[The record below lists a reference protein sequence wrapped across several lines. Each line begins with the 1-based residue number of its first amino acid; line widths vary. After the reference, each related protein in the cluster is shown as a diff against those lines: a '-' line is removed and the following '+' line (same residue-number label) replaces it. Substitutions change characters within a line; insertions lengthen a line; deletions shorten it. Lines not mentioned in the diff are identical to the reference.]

1 MGRRTSRSEDTADG
15 GGSLPRV
22 DERAL
27 PTFDLVVATLGERP
41 NTFDRLL
48 ESLAAQTYARFRL
61 VVVEQGDGRAV
72 AEALAARPTLDA
84 THLRSARGL
93 ARARNVALGRL
104 EGDLVAFPDDD
115 CTYVPDLLER
125 VAARFALEPGLQGL
139 TGRTADT
146 GGTTSPRWG
155 TTSAVL
161 QRDTV
166 WHGGNSASTFLRV
179 TLVRGVGDFD
189 ERLGLGSGTPWESG
203 EEIDYLVRAL
213 ALGARIEYDPS
224 LVVTHAT
231 RDPSPSELATL
242 GRRDG
247 GSVGFIL
254 GKHRYPRRMVARM
267 LVRSLGGALVEAL
280 RRNRPRASFYL
291 ATFTGRLHGYRAGR
305 AG

>member
-1 MGRRTSRSEDTADG
+1 
-15 GGSLPRV
+15 V
-22 DERAL
+22 DERVL

-41 NTFDRLL
+41 DTFDRLL
-48 ESLAAQTYARFRL
+48 ESLAAQTYAHYRL

-72 AEALAARPTLDA
+72 AEALAARPALAA
-84 THLRSARGL
+84 THLRAARGL
-93 ARARNVALGRL
+93 ARARNVALEHL

-125 VAARFALEPGLQGL
+125 VAARFAQEPGLQGL
-139 TGRTADT
+139 TGRTADSD
-146 GGTTSPRWG
+146 GTASPRWG
-155 TTSAVL
+155 AEPTVL
-161 QRDTV
+161 QRHTV
-166 WHGGNSASTFLRV
+166 WHGGNSASTFLRA

-231 RDPSPSELATL
+231 RDPAPSELVAL

-254 GKHRYPRRMVARM
+254 GKHRYPRRTVARM
-267 LVRSLGGALVEAL
+267 LVRPLGGALVDAL
-280 RRNRPRASFYL
+280 RRNRPRARFHF
-291 ATFTGRLHGYRAGR
+291 ATFTGRLRGYRAGR